1 MKNLIIAF
9 VLILAA
15 AATQAQDIP
24 ETQVPATVK
33 NSFKAQF
40 KLAEK
45 QKWEKKKDAY
55 EVSFK
60 IDSIKHKAKIDAAG
74 KILRHK
80 VDIKHKDLPAAVQK
94 QIAAKYAGFKA
105 KDPEKV
111 EEGGKITYK
120 VELKKDKEKR
130 DVEFAADGAVI
141 SEKKD

>member
-1 MKNLIIAF
+1 MKNIIVAF

-15 AATQAQDIP
+15 ATTQAQDIP
-24 ETQVPATVK
+24 AEQVPVAVLTGFQKQFK
-33 NSFKAQF
+33 NSADV
-40 KLAEK
+40 
-45 QKWEKKKDAY
+45 KWEKKKDQY
-55 EVSFK
+55 EASFR
-60 IDSIKHKAKIDAAG
+60 IDSTKHKAKIDATG

-141 SEKKD
+141 SDKKD